1 MTRPFCTPSR
11 RLAVVAVVAL
21 LVPIRQGIAQG
32 NVSTLGQGYP
42 VGQLST
48 RDQGSGGAFGEVDAE
63 SPLNPAALA
72 SWGTVGLHLQYDP
85 EFRTVKSDGVTERTT
100 TSRFPLFTG
109 AIPIGKFTVGLSFS
123 TLVDRTWATNTTTI
137 LAAEPGDTASTTAN
151 TKVQSTGGIND
162 LRVGVAWAA
171 TSWLSLGAAMD
182 WFTGQNQ
189 ILEQVIVADTTPAR
203 YQESQFQSTI
213 SYGGVGASGGFVLKP
228 TSFLIVAG
236 SFRVGGNI
244 RARLGD
250 STTLANGQVPG
261 RAGGGVVFSG
271 IPGVLLSGRV
281 DWEQWSRFNGLTVGD
296 VTEKDGVGWS
306 VGTDIQGPRVLDRTI
321 NLRLG
326 GGRRPLGSVVDGS
339 AIMETD
345 LSGGIGVPFG
355 RGHAVVD
362 LSLTRA
368 FRSGVQGVT
377 ENAYI
382 LSTGLTIHP

>member
-1 MTRPFCTPSR
+1 MIPRLHGHAR
-11 RLAVVAVVAL
+11 RLAIVAVAAVML
-21 LVPIRQGIAQG
+21 PIGRIGAQG

-48 RDQGSGGAFGEVDAE
+48 RDQGSGGAFGEVDAQ
-63 SPLNPAALA
+63 SPINPAALA
-72 SWGTVGLHLQYDP
+72 SWGSLSLHMQYDP
-85 EFRTVKSDGVTERTT
+85 EFRTVTADGVTERTT
-100 TSRFPLFTG
+100 TSRFPLFAG

-123 TLVDRTWATNTTTI
+123 TLVDRTWATNTTTT
-137 LAAEPGDTASTTAN
+137 LAAEPGDTASTTAT

-162 LRVGVAWAA
+162 LRLGIAWAA
-171 TSWLSLGAAMD
+171 TSWLSVGAAMD

-189 ILEQVIVADTTPAR
+189 ILEAVSVADTTPNR
-203 YQESQFQSTI
+203 YQESQFLSTI
-213 SYGGVGASGGFVLKP
+213 SYGGVGASAGFVLRP
-228 TSFLIVAG
+228 ASFLSVAG

-250 STTLANGQVPG
+250 STTLGNGQVPARG
-261 RAGGGVVFSG
+261 GGGVVFSG

-281 DWEQWSRFNGLTVGD
+281 DWEQWSRFNALTVND
-296 VTEKDGVGWS
+296 VTYKDGVGWS

-326 GGRRPLGSVVDGS
+326 GGRRPLGSVVDGT

-368 FRSGVQGVT
+368 FRTGVVGAT
-377 ENAYI
+377 EDAYI